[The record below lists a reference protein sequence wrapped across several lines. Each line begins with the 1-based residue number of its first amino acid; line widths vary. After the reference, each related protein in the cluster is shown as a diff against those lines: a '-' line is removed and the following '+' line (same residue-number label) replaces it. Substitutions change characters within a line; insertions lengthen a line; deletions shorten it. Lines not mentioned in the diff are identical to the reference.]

1 MGILCH
7 SLHFPGKELD
17 LIGTYGPNG
26 ENPIYSNLLDVL
38 AEILKERIKKN
49 YQNVVVATGG
59 TGSGKS
65 TSLINLA
72 YKMERDWELTPNFV
86 YSSKELKKKLNDLN
100 GCSPIS
106 LFDEGSVSLN
116 SYNSQRKEDK
126 ALSVLFDTMRTLGW
140 TTLIAL
146 PRWEDLNGRVRANH
160 VDYRIICPRKAP
172 LMGYSARGFFHL
184 YKKHIYELSGKI
196 YWQYQGTG
204 IFPPLKPRRQE
215 EYDRLKKACQM
226 RLINEFIEEE
236 DDL

>member
-1 MGILCH
+1 MGLKCQ
-7 SLHFPGKELD
+7 SVHFPGKELD

-26 ENPIYSNLLDVL
+26 ESPIYSNLLAVL
-38 AEILKERIKKN
+38 AETLKERVRNK

-65 TSLINLA
+65 TSLIDLA
-72 YKMERDWELTPNFV
+72 HYMERDWQMAPNFI
-86 YSSKELKKKLNDLN
+86 YTNRDLKRKMSNLN
-100 GCSPIS
+100 GSPIS

-116 SYNSQRKEDK
+116 SYNSQRAEDK
-126 ALSVLFDTMRTLGW
+126 AMSILFDTMRTLGW

-146 PRWEDLNGRVRANH
+146 PRWEDLNGRVRTNH

-196 YWQYQGTG
+196 YWQYLGTG
-204 IFPPLKPRRQE
+204 TFKALTPRKQK
-215 EYDRLKKACQM
+215 EYDELKLAKQKQ
-226 RLINEFIEEE
+226 LIEEFVNSE
-236 DDL
+236 DD